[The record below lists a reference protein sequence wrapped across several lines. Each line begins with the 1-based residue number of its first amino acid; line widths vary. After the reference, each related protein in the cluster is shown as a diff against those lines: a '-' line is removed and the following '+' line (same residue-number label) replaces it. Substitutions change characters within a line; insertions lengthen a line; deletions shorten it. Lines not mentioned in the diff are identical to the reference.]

1 MTITVWV
8 LSPRAGALDAV
19 GTEGIAGATGAAG
32 ILDTEGIAGTLGT
45 LGTEGITG
53 ALGTLDTP
61 TSSFSSTAVMNELMP
76 LSTTVNN

>member
-1 MTITVWV
+1 MNAGAAGIAGIT
-8 LSPRAGALDAV
+8 GALDAA
-19 GTEGIAGATGAAG
+19 GTEGIAGATGA
-32 ILDTEGIAGTLGT
+32 EGI

>member
-1 MTITVWV
+1 MNAGAAGIT
-8 LSPRAGALDAV
+8 GALDAA
-19 GTEGIAGATGAAG
+19 GTEGIAGATGAEG
-32 ILDTEGIAGTLGT
+32 ILGTEGIAGT

-53 ALGTLDTP
+53 ALDTLDTP